1 MINYEGIDYN
11 LDTII
16 QFQFKALK
24 KLLEALA
31 KKQIEHNN
39 IFFGQIK
46 NISINGN
53 EDNIFKGENEDEN
66 IYDKFMDKKN
76 KIFYDKINHSGL
88 IMELIESKKQMIEH
102 KQMILEL
109 KSRIEALERDKK
121 EKSNKNNNISK
132 IDDENKEKEKEK
144 VKEKEDKDNNNF
156 IDKEKVNSN
165 NENKNLDN
173 NEKDNK
179 DNVRNDNDNITEKEN
194 EYKEINDS
202 KKDVTTIVEN
212 ENKII
217 KNISTEEEIN
227 LKSQINDYE
236 DNFRIIKE
244 KIEKIEKETEI
255 NKKTIEVSQN
265 EISQFKPLLKKFS
278 DENNSQKEKDIDKNK
293 KEKEENELNI
303 NLSKLEEKLVDL
315 IEKKLKLNKISDNS
329 TLKEFNAEK
338 EKLKEDNLKIFS
350 DIKNLISSNSE
361 IKSKI
366 MDLPNI
372 SAIKKIEEKLKIIGM
387 ELEECATKSDIK
399 RVCDELDKYEKE
411 LSKIKSF
418 IVAQNEK
425 NEKNENEISKLK
437 QSFDNV
443 KKTFSSINKLL
454 ENNSLSDLLGNL
466 GDLSKNM
473 VDKEEHDKFIKEIKR
488 KINDLQMDVDQNNR
502 NLDEI
507 MPLLKKILTADDLD
521 KLQNSLTGLI
531 EKQNADAMGK
541 FANKKEIVKSIK
553 SIESQVK
560 IFMKNLDKEREKEK
574 NESVILASK
583 PVGGYKCA
591 SCEAY
596 IGELKDSYSYIPW
609 NKYHG
614 SERPYRLGSSFS
626 RILQGLNIDYTFN
639 PFIHKNLI
647 KNESSKKYFIK
658 NNCSSV
664 KKVKKILPFMRVP
677 SEHDMVKNTT
687 INEQF
692 NMNSTSNNKRYQDSK
707 YLWGN
712 KTAKT
717 SGNDYHWLKNKNK
730 DNKNQQIKSVEKMF
744 KVSKKV
750 IKSKIN
756 NTSEDMENHYFMP
769 NI

>member
-1 MINYEGIDYN
+1 
-11 LDTII
+11 
-16 QFQFKALK
+16 
-24 KLLEALA
+24 
-31 KKQIEHNN
+31 
-39 IFFGQIK
+39 
-46 NISINGN
+46 
-53 EDNIFKGENEDEN
+53 
-66 IYDKFMDKKN
+66 
-76 KIFYDKINHSGL
+76 
-88 IMELIESKKQMIEH
+88 
-102 KQMILEL
+102 
-109 KSRIEALERDKK
+109 
-121 EKSNKNNNISK
+121 
-132 IDDENKEKEKEK
+132 
-144 VKEKEDKDNNNF
+144 
-156 IDKEKVNSN
+156 
-165 NENKNLDN
+165 
-173 NEKDNK
+173 
-179 DNVRNDNDNITEKEN
+179 
-194 EYKEINDS
+194 
-202 KKDVTTIVEN
+202 
-212 ENKII
+212 
-217 KNISTEEEIN
+217 
-227 LKSQINDYE
+227 
-236 DNFRIIKE
+236 
-244 KIEKIEKETEI
+244 
-255 NKKTIEVSQN
+255 
-265 EISQFKPLLKKFS
+265 
-278 DENNSQKEKDIDKNK
+278 
-293 KEKEENELNI
+293 
-303 NLSKLEEKLVDL
+303 
-315 IEKKLKLNKISDNS
+315 
-329 TLKEFNAEK
+329 
-338 EKLKEDNLKIFS
+338 
-350 DIKNLISSNSE
+350 
-361 IKSKI
+361 

-372 SAIKKIEEKLKIIGM
+372 SVIKKIEEKLKIIGM

-399 RVCDELDKYEKE
+399 HVCDELDKYEKE

-418 IVAQNEK
+418 IVTQSEK

-437 QSFDNV
+437 HSFDNV
-443 KKTFSSINKLL
+443 KKTFSSLNKLL

-473 VDKEEHDKFIKEIKR
+473 VEKEEYDKFIKDIKR
-488 KINDLQMDVDQNNR
+488 KIYDLQMDVDQNNR

-647 KNESSKKYFIK
+647 KNESSKKYYIK

-664 KKVKKILPFMRVP
+664 KKVKKILPFMHVP
-677 SEHDMVKNTT
+677 SEHEMVKNTT

-707 YLWGN
+707 NLWGN

-730 DNKNQQIKSVEKMF
+730 DNGLKSQQIKSVEKMF